1 MEKELVTISIE
12 RFAALIAAYE
22 RYKIVRD
29 YIKEV
34 TNDKDE
40 YVNVNTLKAMLGI
53 GEEKE

>member
-22 RYKIVRD
+22 RYKMVRD
-29 YIKEV
+29 YINAV

-53 GEEKE
+53 GKEKE

>member
-22 RYKIVRD
+22 RYKMVRN
-29 YIKEV
+29 YINAV

>member
-22 RYKIVRD
+22 RYKTVRY
-29 YIKEV
+29 YIKAV

>member
-12 RFAALIAAYE
+12 KFAALVAAYE

-29 YIKEV
+29 YINAV

-53 GEEKE
+53 GKENE

>member
-29 YIKEV
+29 YIKAV